1 MNAYLQGI
9 SKLNKLQRHRIA
21 QFATKAVKY
30 KRAYPKVTE
39 KHKGRISGY
48 LRALW
53 DIGVM
58 EEAEFVAVRN
68 RVFGFIRGR

>member
-1 MNAYLQGI
+1 MTAYLQGI

-21 QFATKAVKY
+21 QFATKAVKC
-30 KRAYPKVTE
+30 KRAYPKVAE

-53 DIGVM
+53 DIGVLK
-58 EEAEFVAVRN
+58 EGEFVAVRD

>member
-1 MNAYLQGI
+1 MTAYLQGI

-21 QFATKAVKY
+21 QFATKAIKY
-30 KRAYPKVTE
+30 KRAYPKTCE
-39 KHKGRISGY
+39 RFKGRISGY

-53 DIGVM
+53 DINVM